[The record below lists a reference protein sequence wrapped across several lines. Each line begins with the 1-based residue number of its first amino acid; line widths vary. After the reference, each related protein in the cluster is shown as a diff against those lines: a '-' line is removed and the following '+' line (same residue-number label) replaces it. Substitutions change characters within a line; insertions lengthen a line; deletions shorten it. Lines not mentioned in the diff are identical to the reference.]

1 MAAKKVLTIVI
12 TRGNDQF
19 GAWIEEVPGVY
30 GAGDTVEE
38 AKQDLEEGLKLF
50 IEVNEVL
57 PEALKGEYLF
67 TYTFDTQSFLEYYS
81 KILSRSGLEKI
92 TGINQRQLGH
102 YLTGVKKP
110 SSETV
115 KKIDESLHRF
125 AKELQQVHFV

>member
-1 MAAKKVLTIVI
+1 MATTKELTIVI
-12 TRGNDQF
+12 TRGDEQF
-19 GAWIEEVPGVY
+19 AAWIEEVPGVY

-38 AKQDLEEGLKLF
+38 AKADLSNGLDLF
-50 IEVNEVL
+50 IEENKTL
-57 PEALKGEYLF
+57 PDILKGEYHF
-67 TYTFDTQSFLEYYS
+67 KYTFDTSAFLEYYS

-102 YLTGVKKP
+102 YLNGIKKP
-110 SSETV
+110 SPGTV